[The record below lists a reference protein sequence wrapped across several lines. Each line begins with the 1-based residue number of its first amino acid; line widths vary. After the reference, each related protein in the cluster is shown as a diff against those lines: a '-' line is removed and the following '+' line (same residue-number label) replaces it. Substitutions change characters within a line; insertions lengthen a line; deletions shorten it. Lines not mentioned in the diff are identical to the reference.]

1 MWHWKIHIGCCD
13 KLSGIFTKRDLKSTM
28 DICPFSLSI
37 CHLHFVMGPPLKKVE
52 LDDQKIN
59 SRFLKSRRDKLHTG
73 KQRMIDE

>member
-1 MWHWKIHIGCCD
+1 
-13 KLSGIFTKRDLKSTM
+13 
-28 DICPFSLSI
+28 
-37 CHLHFVMGPPLKKVE
+37 MGPPLKKVE